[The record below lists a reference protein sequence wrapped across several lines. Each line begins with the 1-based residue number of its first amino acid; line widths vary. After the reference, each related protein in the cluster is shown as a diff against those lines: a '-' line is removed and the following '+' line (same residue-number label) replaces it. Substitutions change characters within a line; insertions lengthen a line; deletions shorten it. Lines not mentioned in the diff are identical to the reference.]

1 MQKHSFSRG
10 NPVLRRPR
18 VRTANYNCDTT
29 SYGTIRDHRR
39 VWGRRRGQGPGGFWV
54 LCRLATV
61 GPKKQ
66 CRRESLMQQTR
77 AGTLHLAAECGRAR
91 LVAWLGTAAGDAP
104 LGPLPLAGSRPRF
117 FSPATLAA
125 LLWDTAGGRHGG
137 AGRPPRPGWRS
148 AGRC

>member
-18 VRTANYNCDTT
+18 VRTANYNCNTT

-39 VWGRRRGQGPGGFWV
+39 VWGWRRGQGPGGFRV

-91 LVAWLGTAAGDAP
+91 LAAWLGTAAGDAP